1 MLLCLLADGR
11 QLTLEEID
19 RVLVYLL
26 EKKAKMLT
34 LPSGTLPPLPVQYVT
49 GALPTERETNP
60 PKVDNSLSST
70 LAEQIRQILAN
81 RIVPPPPPVQ
91 ETPALTATSIKSEH
105 SNVMNTGYSLP
116 PTYPTFKSN
125 PLTSNYS
132 LPPANLYSLSLTD
145 PIYHSFPQMPLLPPP
160 PLNPKKEN

>member
-49 GALPTERETNP
+49 GPLTTERETNP
-60 PKVDNSLSST
+60 IKVDNSLSST
-70 LAEQIRQILAN
+70 LAEQIRQILTN
-81 RIVPPPPPVQ
+81 SIVPPVIENPSL
-91 ETPALTATSIKSEH
+91 TPSIKSEH

-116 PTYPTFKSN
+116 STYPTFKSN

-145 PIYHSFPQMPLLPPP
+145 PIYHSFPQMPPPPPP
-160 PLNPKKEN
+160 PLNPKQEN